1 MNNILD
7 IDEKAIVD
15 EVLAEFAQLAKI
27 PRPSHHEKAVSDYLY
42 QLFSDMG
49 CRVVQDDVNNIIADM
64 EATED
69 CQGKPLTVLQAH
81 MDMVCVAAEGVDF
94 NPLTDEIKLVREGN
108 LLHADGT
115 SLGADDGMGIAII
128 VYIMKHLASHGPLRA
143 VITVDEECG
152 MTGAETLAPEVF
164 ADAEYVINCDSED
177 WDLLTVGSAG
187 SGDITFRQGFC
198 PMRSSLP
205 RLYRLK
211 VSGLRGGHSGEE
223 INCGGGNAI
232 KALAACLHSWR
243 QKGLAFDLVSFNGGR
258 AKNVIPSSSEA
269 VFYSDAGLEELA
281 AAADESRQ
289 EFLAV
294 YGSIE
299 AGAVFAVESV
309 EAAAGEE
316 RPQAMDRYQKDNLL
330 DLLMCLSSG
339 VSAMSQLCP
348 GLVQTSAN
356 LGVVRTVFEADRGEK
371 YIEVQYM
378 PRSANEGSIL
388 EYYRTAEIL
397 ARLTDFELQTGR
409 ISPSWAER
417 QDSRL
422 AKLMLEVFA
431 EQNGQPMRMAT
442 IHAGLECSWH
452 LQKNPQLDIVSI
464 GTNNNDI
471 HSPAETLELDTVAPQ
486 VRLIAEVLCR
496 I

>member
-1 MNNILD
+1 
-7 IDEKAIVD
+7 
-15 EVLAEFAQLAKI
+15 
-27 PRPSHHEKAVSDYLY
+27 
-42 QLFSDMG
+42 
-49 CRVVQDDVNNIIADM
+49 
-64 EATED
+64 
-69 CQGKPLTVLQAH
+69 
-81 MDMVCVAAEGVDF
+81 
-94 NPLTDEIKLVREGN
+94 
-108 LLHADGT
+108 
-115 SLGADDGMGIAII
+115 
-128 VYIMKHLASHGPLRA
+128 
-143 VITVDEECG
+143 
-152 MTGAETLAPEVF
+152 
-164 ADAEYVINCDSED
+164 
-177 WDLLTVGSAG
+177 
-187 SGDITFRQGFC
+187 
-198 PMRSSLP
+198 
-205 RLYRLK
+205 
-211 VSGLRGGHSGEE
+211 
-223 INCGGGNAI
+223 
-232 KALAACLHSWR
+232 
-243 QKGLAFDLVSFNGGR
+243 
-258 AKNVIPSSSEA
+258 
-269 VFYSDAGLEELA
+269 
-281 AAADESRQ
+281 
-289 EFLAV
+289 
-294 YGSIE
+294 
-299 AGAVFAVESV
+299 
-309 EAAAGEE
+309 
-316 RPQAMDRYQKDNLL
+316 
-330 DLLMCLSSG
+330 MCLSNG

-356 LGVVRTVFEADRGEK
+356 LGGVRTVFEADRGEK

-471 HSPAETLELDTVAPQ
+471 HSPKETLELDTVAPQ

>member
-205 RLYRLK
+205 HLYRLK
-211 VSGLRGGHSGEE
+211 ISGFRGGHSGEE

-232 KALAACLHSWR
+232 KALAACLNSWR
-243 QKGLAFDLVSFNGGR
+243 KKGISFDLVSFNGGR

-289 EFLAV
+289 EVLEV

-299 AGAVFAVESV
+299 AGAVFAV